1 MKHARGVTTAH
12 FSRDGRWVVTAT
24 VGGIS
29 QLWDVEHRNS
39 AEGVMSHSLSLRINS
54 VEFSPAGTHIVTA
67 SDDSTARVWE
77 IMHPKRQEPGTSYW
91 EWAASVRV
99 QDEVRDGDAVT
110 REPPLADSRVIK
122 LNGSVGELFEAQG
135 AEQALARLEHS
146 DRINSAE
153 FSIDGRLVVTASR
166 DRTVRVWDAA
176 TGNPLSDVIQIYGED
191 GGGSAL
197 AKFSPDGRWLLVVS
211 GDEKRWFNLEANL
224 KRTEWLANWAET
236 IGGSRLN
243 RTEGISPVDYESSV
257 IDDLRTKVGEFSDTR
272 AAHSSE
278 VRSPAPVEASQPIQR
293 DSTSS
298 SAISEAALILFIEGY
313 TKSGE
318 GNSPEEEMKYYAQ
331 SVENYFGDKNVNA
344 KFILADRGKQIQ
356 RRPQRSYV
364 PENPKLLRKEGD
376 NVYVLSAKVRYV
388 VRNSASTQSGVTE
401 TIYKVHVSG
410 GRLEL
415 FHIAEM
421 KTE

>member
-1 MKHARGVTTAH
+1 M
-12 FSRDGRWVVTAT
+12 
-24 VGGIS
+24 
-29 QLWDVEHRNS
+29 
-39 AEGVMSHSLSLRINS
+39 
-54 VEFSPAGTHIVTA
+54 
-67 SDDSTARVWE
+67 
-77 IMHPKRQEPGTSYW
+77 
-91 EWAASVRV
+91 
-99 QDEVRDGDAVT
+99 
-110 REPPLADSRVIK
+110 
-122 LNGSVGELFEAQG
+122 
-135 AEQALARLEHS
+135 EHS

-191 GGGSAL
+191 GGGPAL

>member
-1 MKHARGVTTAH
+1 MHNDGFVHSVRFSPDGKLVVTGHEVWRDRGYARLWDAFSGSALTDPISDPPGRETASGDGRALTAVEFAPDGKRLLTASLSGSSSIWGIFTSHGSQGNWLAEMSGEIMKHARGVTTAH

-24 VGGIS
+24 AGGIS

-39 AEGVMSHSLSLRINS
+39 AEGVMSHSLRINS
-54 VEFSPAGTHIVTA
+54 VEFSPDGTHIVTA

-176 TGNPLSDVIQIYGED
+176 TGDPQSPNLVHPREVVYARLSQDNERIVT
-191 GGGSAL
+191 
-197 AKFSPDGRWLLVVS
+197 
-211 GDEKRWFNLEANL
+211 GD
-224 KRTEWLANWAET
+224 
-236 IGGSRLN
+236 
-243 RTEGISPVDYESSV
+243 
-257 IDDLRTKVGEFSDTR
+257 IDARHCR
-272 AAHSSE
+272 IH
-278 VRSPAPVEASQPIQR
+278 RS
-293 DSTSS
+293 
-298 SAISEAALILFIEGY
+298 
-313 TKSGE
+313 
-318 GNSPEEEMKYYAQ
+318 
-331 SVENYFGDKNVNA
+331 
-344 KFILADRGKQIQ
+344 
-356 RRPQRSYV
+356 
-364 PENPKLLRKEGD
+364 
-376 NVYVLSAKVRYV
+376 
-388 VRNSASTQSGVTE
+388 
-401 TIYKVHVSG
+401 
-410 GRLEL
+410 
-415 FHIAEM
+415 
-421 KTE
+421 